1 MAELKE
7 AADRFAKDLMSQ
19 NIAGLML
26 SFTPAGMMKAMAMQ
40 GQMAAAGPQPP
51 ATGYEVSIEG
61 EDSALVVL
69 KNANGEAKISTKWMI
84 DPATSTWKVDDIQV
98 EAQPQW

>member
-7 AADRFAKDLMSQ
+7 AADRFAKDLMAQ

-26 SFTPAGMMKAMAMQ
+26 AFTPAGMMKAMAMQ

-51 ATGYEVSIEG
+51 PTGYEVTVDG

-69 KNANGEAKISTKWMI
+69 KNSNGEAKISTKWML

-98 EAQPQW
+98 QAEPQG